1 MTEDLPILEQ
11 LPNDLEYLIKPAM
24 KYGRYQFDDDI
35 FKFLDRATAEQMEEL
50 ASVAERVL
58 LQEDYPRVMAFLDEH
73 PITESEEA
81 ARLYFLFGVLDFAD
95 LQFDRVPED
104 TP

>member
-1 MTEDLPILEQ
+1 MTGNSPILEQ
-11 LPNDLEYLIKPAM
+11 FPDDLQYLIEPAM
-24 KYGRYQFDDDI
+24 AYGRYQFDDDI
-35 FKFLDRATAEQMEEL
+35 FAFLDRAAQEQMDEL

-58 LQEDYPRVMAFLDEH
+58 IQDDYPRVMAFLDEH

-81 ARLYFLFGVLDFAD
+81 ARLYFLFGVLDYAD
-95 LQFDRVPED
+95 LEFDRVPDD